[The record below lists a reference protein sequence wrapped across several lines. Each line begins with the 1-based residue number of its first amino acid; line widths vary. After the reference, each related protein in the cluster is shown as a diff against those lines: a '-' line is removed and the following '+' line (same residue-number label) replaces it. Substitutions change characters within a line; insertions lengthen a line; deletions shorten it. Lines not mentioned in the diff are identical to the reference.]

1 MAGPQAVML
10 AALAAVAGAVA
21 VAVTDVELREG
32 VSKIADQVAD
42 ARGLP
47 APRALERRLV
57 TRAEAEAARD
67 GALAAAL
74 GAPAAIARSRLWE
87 GLGLLPA
94 SSDYA
99 RLVAR
104 SLGPPAASYD
114 LVSRRLAVPSWI
126 PLVDQQTALAHEL
139 AHAIA
144 DVRFG
149 LRDFLG
155 IRLDGQK
162 TLDGDAERARLAL
175 MEGDASLA
183 ALERTD
189 PRGALQSRP
198 ELAAMADRIREAPP
212 TQTPPWVRAPAIF
225 AHADGLLFVGR
236 VRARAPWAAVDALWE
251 EPPASTEQVLH
262 PEKYV
267 AREKPVAVTVAKPAA
282 IDESWRE
289 VTSDVLGE
297 LGVRTW
303 LGIAAPRALAERA
316 AAGWGGDRAVL
327 YAGAAA
333 ASRAVPDGGADAG
346 APAVPRS
353 FVAWSTV
360 WDDVTDADDFARTA
374 APVLAT
380 LSGDASAATP
390 DDPDRV
396 VARRDGLVWAL
407 ARRGTAVTLLLG
419 APEAAL
425 PALEELL
432 PVVAPVKKG
441 RLPRRSPPAE
451 AR

>member
-1 MAGPQAVML
+1 MAAPQALTL
-10 AALAAVAGAVA
+10 AALAAAA

-32 VSKIADQVAD
+32 VSKIADQVAE

-57 TRAEAEAARD
+57 TRAEAEASRD
-67 GALAAAL
+67 EMVAGTL
-74 GAPAAIARSRLWE
+74 GAPAMVARSRLWE

-94 SSDYA
+94 GSDYA

-114 LVSRRLAVPSWI
+114 IVSRRLAVPNWI

-139 AHAIA
+139 AHAVA

-149 LRDFLG
+149 LREFLG
-155 IRLDGQK
+155 IRLDGQH
-162 TLDGDAERARLAL
+162 TLDGDAELARLAL
-175 MEGDASLA
+175 VEGDAGVA
-183 ALERTD
+183 ALERLD
-189 PRGALQSRP
+189 PRGAFQSRP
-198 ELAAMADRIREAPP
+198 ELRSAPP
-212 TQTPPWVRAPAIF
+212 AATAPWVRAGAIF

-236 VRARAPWAAVDALWE
+236 VRARAPWSAVDALWDD
-251 EPPASTEQVLH
+251 PPASTEQVLH

-267 AREKPVAVTVAKPAA
+267 AREKPVAIAIAKPVAVGEA
-282 IDESWRE
+282 WRE

-303 LGIAAPRALAERA
+303 LGIAAPRDLAERA

-327 YAGAAA
+327 YALAAA
-333 ASRAVPDGGADAG
+333 VPRQAPDAGADAG
-346 APAVPRS
+346 TPPPPRS
-353 FVAWSTV
+353 FALWSTV

-374 APVLAT
+374 APVLAA
-380 LSGDASAATP
+380 LSGDPSAATP

-396 VARRDGLVWAL
+396 IARRADLVWAL
-407 ARRGTAVTLLLG
+407 ARRGPAVALLLG
-419 APEAAL
+419 APESAL

-432 PVVAPVKKG
+432 PAVGPAKRKRPLRS
-441 RLPRRSPPAE
+441 RLPE
-451 AR
+451 ADKQGVTK